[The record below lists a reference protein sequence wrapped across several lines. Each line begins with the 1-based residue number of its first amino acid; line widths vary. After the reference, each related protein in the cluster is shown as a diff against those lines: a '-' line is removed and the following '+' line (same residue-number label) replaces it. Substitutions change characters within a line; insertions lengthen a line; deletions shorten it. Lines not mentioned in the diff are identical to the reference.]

1 MLLLWNVMQ
10 NKKFQYDV
18 KVWNVFGLCPLVI
31 WTRPI
36 GVNYWLSMENVICL
50 AIQSRVNGATYNSRP
65 FKVEEMGL
73 PVTLIWTRPSPQ
85 CVQMMG
91 RNKTLRGYARMTWR
105 SEWMP
110 RREKFSEK
118 ALRASSS
125 WNRIW
130 EGVGLEEDEDVSE
143 RRRFRDGADLRL
155 GAIDTTNVNRKRGR
169 EKETIRK
176 APTQFKYN
184 KYIKK

>member
-36 GVNYWLSMENVICL
+36 GVNYWLSMENVIYL

-85 CVQMMG
+85 CVRMVG
-91 RNKTLRGYARMTWR
+91 RNKTLRGCAIRPPKEDNIIHTR
-105 SEWMP
+105 AP
-110 RREKFSEK
+110 KCDKAFSIQTYQ
-118 ALRASSS
+118 
-125 WNRIW
+125 IW
-130 EGVGLEEDEDVSE
+130 
-143 RRRFRDGADLRL
+143 
-155 GAIDTTNVNRKRGR
+155 TN
-169 EKETIRK
+169 
-176 APTQFKYN
+176 Q
-184 KYIKK
+184 